1 MIFAQMWGSIGRIL
15 IRNMLLRKDWA
26 ACFFGFPESLQ
37 VPTPPVID
45 AASLLAPIPGDNP
58 AGAALRSSAP
68 EFDEINKLLPQL
80 DKAVSDGIDGGKP
93 GEWAAMITK
102 CSAALKN
109 KSKDLRFAGRLTQ
122 ALINR
127 HGFAGLRDGLQFI
140 VALLNEYWD
149 SLHPLPDEDNGDLE
163 SRVSPLLALCRETE
177 APIWIR
183 EIPLTDKAAPM
194 DGDENKRLPVT
205 YNLHVLINEKKSDS
219 ALPFAT
225 GMARVIGATPAAF
238 LFNLYEDLNEAATA
252 VEAFKETTND
262 RFGRDLAPD
271 TSKLRESLAL
281 CKNRIESICKSRG
294 ISLTAA
300 AVPAASDEVVTSR
313 EEPVAMSSNGHA
325 GPIRTRAEALS
336 RLREIADFLKQQE
349 PHSPV
354 SYLINRAI
362 SWSEMPFEKLL
373 LELVTDDG
381 ARERINTTLGIKPEA
396 AYDSGSSYDSGS
408 GYSEEQQ

>member
-1 MIFAQMWGSIGRIL
+1 M
-15 IRNMLLRKDWA
+15 
-26 ACFFGFPESLQ
+26 
-37 VPTPPVID
+37 PTSPVID
-45 AASLLAPIPGDNP
+45 VAALLAPIPGDNP

-68 EFDEINKLLPQL
+68 EFDEITKLLPQL

-102 CSAALKN
+102 CSAGLKN
-109 KSKDLRFAGRLTQ
+109 RSKDLRFAGRLTQ
-122 ALINR
+122 ALVNK
-127 HGFAGLRDGLQFI
+127 HGFAGLRDGMQLM

-149 SLHPLPDEDNGDLE
+149 TLNPLPDDETGDLE

-205 YNLHVLINEKKSDS
+205 YNLHVLITEKKSDS
-219 ALPFAT
+219 ALPFAA
-225 GMARVIGATPAAF
+225 GMARVIGTTPASF
-238 LFNLYEDLNEAATA
+238 LINLYEDLTEAVTA
-252 VEAFKETTND
+252 VEAFKDATNE

-271 TSKLRESLAL
+271 TSKIRESLAF

-294 ISLTAA
+294 ISLTASA
-300 AVPAASDEVVTSR
+300 AAASTSSDTIAEVVS
-313 EEPVAMSSNGHA
+313 EESPAMSSNGHA
-325 GPIRTRAEALS
+325 GPIRNRAEALS
-336 RLREIADFLKQQE
+336 RLREIADFLKQAE

-354 SYLINRAI
+354 SYLIHRAI

-381 ARERINTTLGIKPEA
+381 ARERINTTLGIKPQASGEA
-396 AYDSGSSYDSGS
+396 SYDSG
-408 GYSEEQQ
+408 GYSEDQQ